1 MLSSLIWIPLIA
13 ALVIGLWKPS
23 TAHDSGMQA
32 ISSEMP
38 AAAGETV
45 RYSFLQKNPQRSAL
59 KIIALMFSTIIFAIT
74 VVLMCKFDI
83 HSSGMQFAEY
93 VDWLPALGL
102 SYSLGI
108 DGISLP
114 LLVLN
119 ALLTLLVIFSNEDTN
134 ERSKFFY
141 AIVFLINAGVSG
153 AFVAQNVLLFVLFYE
168 LELIPLYLMIAV
180 WGSVKREYAAM
191 KFLIFTA
198 ISGVLILLGFV
209 ALGWITANPAP
220 NFDYDR
226 LKAIS
231 LPLSVQIPILITLLI
246 GFGIKI
252 PLVPFHTWLPDT
264 YVESST
270 STTILLG
277 GILAKLGA
285 YGLFRFCLGLFPE
298 AWVHLSPWLAAWAAL
313 GILYG
318 ACVAI
323 AQRDLKRMVAYSS
336 IGHMSYILLA
346 CAAATPL
353 SLVGGVSQMVSHGLV
368 LAILFY
374 LVGIIE
380 SKIGTRDLDVLNGL
394 LNPVRGLPSTSAMLI
409 IGGMASAGIPGLVG
423 FVAEFLVFQG
433 SFSAFTIPTLLSIV
447 GSGLTAVYFVILLN
461 RTCFGKLDNNS
472 AYYPKVT
479 RSEQVP
485 ALILVA
491 LIFFLGI
498 QPIWLTR
505 WSEQASLDLVAT
517 IPTAEH
523 LALVSDR

>member
-1 MLSSLIWIPLIA
+1 MLSSLIWLPFIA
-13 ALVIGLWKPS
+13 AIVIALWKPS
-23 TAHDSGMQA
+23 SLDSGTEV
-32 ISSEMP
+32 IE
-38 AAAGETV
+38 GKTI

-59 KIIALMFSTIIFAIT
+59 KILALAFSTMIFLIT
-74 VVLMCKFDI
+74 VVLMWKFDI
-83 HSSGMQFAEY
+83 NQSGMQFSEY
-93 VDWLPALGL
+93 VPWLPALGL
-102 SYSLGI
+102 NYSLGI

-119 ALLTLLVIFSNEDTN
+119 ALLTWIVIFSNEDTN

-141 AIVFLINAGVSG
+141 ALVFLINAGVSG
-153 AFVAQNVLLFVLFYE
+153 AFVSQNVLLFVLFYE

-209 ALGWITANPAP
+209 ALGWITADPIP
-220 NFDYDR
+220 TFDYDK

-231 LPLSVQIPILITLLI
+231 LPLSVQLPILITLII

-277 GILAKLGA
+277 GILAKLGT

-298 AWVHLSPWLAAWAAL
+298 AWTYVSPWLAAWAAV
-313 GILYG
+313 GVLYG

-353 SLVGGVSQMVSHGLV
+353 SLVGGVAQMVSHGLV

-394 LNPVRGLPSTSAMLI
+394 LNPVRGLPSTSALLI

-433 SFSAFTIPTLLSIV
+433 SFSVFTIPTLLSIV
-447 GSGLTAVYFVILLN
+447 GTGLTAVYFVILLN
-461 RTCFGKLDNNS
+461 RTCFGKLDNDS
-472 AYYPKVT
+472 SYYPKVT
-479 RSEQVP
+479 SREQVP

-491 LIFFLGI
+491 LIFFLGV
-498 QPIWLTR
+498 QPTWLIR
-505 WSEQASLDLVAT
+505 WSEKASLDLVAKMP
-517 IPTAEH
+517 IPEQVAI
-523 LALVSDR
+523 VSDRR